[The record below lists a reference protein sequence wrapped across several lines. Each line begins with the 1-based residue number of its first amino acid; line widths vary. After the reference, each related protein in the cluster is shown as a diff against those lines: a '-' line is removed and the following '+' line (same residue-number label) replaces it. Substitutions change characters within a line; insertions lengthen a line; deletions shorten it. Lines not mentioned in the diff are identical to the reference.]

1 MAQWVNDPACLH
13 GGAHSI
19 PAAVLWIMA
28 PALAQIQSLAQELPF
43 AVGVVLKKKKRVT
56 KN

>member
-28 PALAQIQSLAQELPF
+28 PALAQIQSLAQDLPF
-43 AVGVVLKKKKRVT
+43 AVGVVEKEKKKKG
-56 KN
+56 